1 MAAPRRRLTYTS
13 KALAPS
19 SSGVQKPRSPAARP
33 IPEWCLEYQRRIEA
47 ARKDYLL
54 LREQEE
60 PEEALEGQGE
70 IQMLEANP
78 DLVQKQLS
86 ELAQQIV
93 HVIEA
98 CNEEKD
104 ILKEDFDS
112 VRNGI
117 LIMESRLQTEKT
129 RVDSEV
135 QGVGSMMNFQQAVLG
150 ELRSSIHVLQDQDN
164 QIVTEATDLFS
175 GFRKELETLNKKVL
189 DLSLQIFANKV
200 ATQAVQ
206 KTAGILSL
214 RVDEVT
220 TVLATVT
227 DKIKDI
233 PSRQELRQFQASMD
247 ESRNQLAEANTGLT
261 TALDQYKFSEST
273 PLGIPQSFAGPSG
286 TQPFIHPQ
294 RAAAF
299 YSPSVSSLRDTAS
312 EYSERRGLR
321 GGAGSAA
328 GDGAAGD
335 GAAGDGNAGRD
346 AAGGGGPP
354 PPPDPPPSDHGGPS
368 GRRPSRRQRR
378 IKDLENSKP
387 IKIKEPKKFYG
398 KPGEDFDTW
407 WVLVQVYIKDQPE
420 RFPEDERT
428 IDWIGSLMDSYASSW
443 HIQWLKGTLS
453 GLHPKSMTGYIN
465 ALKFRFEDRDAKDEA
480 YAELVKVRY
489 EGCIRDMFTQIQT
502 LNDKAA
508 VSGAAFKKLIL
519 ERLPHKIL
527 EQMHTV
533 DLTGRTD
540 QEIMTIITNAGRTA
554 EKWEAARNNLG
565 LKNQFKAK
573 DKALSRFRKSEE
585 MSRPRKEKRTKP
597 FERTIRRKDKK
608 SRKDDSKTEGIES
621 SEKQRRRSAG
631 ECLRCAWPS
640 DRKGSHRVADCRKP
654 IKLDKGTAAFPKAKE
669 YQKMKVAGMQIE
681 SDSEE
686 SSDDEESDDEES
698 DSEGSDDGGSE
709 QSEGEYLDNE
719 EDYEQ
724 QEEEE
729 EEGNWWD
736 SPPESRSE

>member
-1 MAAPRRRLTYTS
+1 
-13 KALAPS
+13 
-19 SSGVQKPRSPAARP
+19 
-33 IPEWCLEYQRRIEA
+33 
-47 ARKDYLL
+47 LL
-54 LREQEE
+54 LKEQEE

-70 IQMLEANP
+70 IQMSEANS
-78 DLVQKQLS
+78 DLVQEQLS

-112 VRNGI
+112 VKNGI
-117 LIMESRLQTEKT
+117 MIMESRLQTEKS
-129 RVDSEV
+129 RIDSEV

-164 QIVTEATDLFS
+164 QIVTEATDLFA
-175 GFRKELETLNKKVL
+175 GFKKELEDQGKKFL
-189 DLSLQIFANKV
+189 DLSLQNFANK
-200 ATQAVQ
+200 AANQAIREKV
-206 KTAGILSL
+206 GILS
-214 RVDEVT
+214 RRIDEVT

-227 DKIKDI
+227 DKIKDL
-233 PSRQELRQFQASMD
+233 PSKQEILQFQASMED
-247 ESRNQLAEANTGLT
+247 SRNRLAEVNTGLT

-273 PLGIPQSFAGPSG
+273 PLGDPQNFAGPSG

-299 YSPSVSSLRDTAS
+299 HSPSVSSLRDTAS
-312 EYSERRGLR
+312 EYSWQGRIR

-328 GDGAAGD
+328 GSNAAAGN
-335 GAAGDGNAGRD
+335 ANEDGNAAGGNANEGG

-428 IDWIGSLMDSYASSW
+428 IDWIGSLMESYAASW

-465 ALKFRFEDRDAKDEA
+465 ALKLRFEDRDAKDEA
-480 YAELVKVRY
+480 YAELEKVRY

-508 VSGAAFKKLIL
+508 VTGAAFKKLIL

-573 DKALSRFRKSEE
+573 DKALSRFRRNEE
-585 MSRPRKEKRTKP
+585 VSRPRKEKKSRP
-597 FERTIRRKDKK
+597 FERSIRKKDKK
-608 SRKDDSKTEGIES
+608 PKRDNTQTAGIES
-621 SEKQRRRSAG
+621 SEIQRRKSAG

-640 DRKGSHRVADCRKP
+640 DRKGSHRVAECRRP

-669 YQKMKVAGMQIE
+669 YQKMKIAGMQIE

-686 SSDDEESDDEES
+686 SSEESDEEES
-698 DSEGSDDGGSE
+698 DNEESDEEESGSEESDNEE

-719 EDYEQ
+719 ENEE

-729 EEGNWWD
+729 ERNWWD
-736 SPPESRSE
+736 SPPDSQSE

>member
-1 MAAPRRRLTYTS
+1 M
-13 KALAPS
+13 
-19 SSGVQKPRSPAARP
+19 
-33 IPEWCLEYQRRIEA
+33 
-47 ARKDYLL
+47 LL
-54 LREQEE
+54 KEQEE

-70 IQMLEANP
+70 IQMSEENP

-112 VRNGI
+112 VKNGI
-117 LIMESRLQTEKT
+117 MIMESRLQTEKT
-129 RVDSEV
+129 RIDSEV

-164 QIVTEATDLFS
+164 QIVAEATDLFT
-175 GFRKELETLNKKVL
+175 GFKKELEDQGKKLL
-189 DLSLQIFANKV
+189 DLSLQNFANKV
-200 ATQAVQ
+200 ATQAIQ
-206 KTAGILSL
+206 KTVGILSR

-227 DKIKDI
+227 DKIKDL
-233 PSRQELRQFQASMD
+233 PSKREILQFQATMED
-247 ESRNQLAEANTGLT
+247 SRNRLAEVNTGLT
-261 TALDQYKFSEST
+261 TALDQYKLSEST

-286 TQPFIHPQ
+286 TQSFMHPQ

-299 YSPSVSSLRDTAS
+299 QSPSVSILRDTAS
-312 EYSERRGLR
+312 EYSWQGRIR
-321 GGAGSAA
+321 GGAGSATA
-328 GDGAAGD
+328 DGAPENGAAGD
-335 GAAGDGNAGRD
+335 GAPENGAAGNGAAGGAAAGGNAAEGG

-407 WVLVQVYIKDQPE
+407 WVLVQVYINDLPE

-428 IDWIGSLMDSYASSW
+428 IDWIGSLMESYAASW

-453 GLHPKSMTGYIN
+453 GLHPKSMTGYVN

-480 YAELVKVRY
+480 YAELEKVQY

-508 VSGAAFKKLIL
+508 VTGAAFKKLIL

-565 LKNQFKAK
+565 LKSQFRAK
-573 DKALSRFRKSEE
+573 DKALSRFRKNEE
-585 MSRPRKEKRTKP
+585 TSRPKKEKRSKTFK
-597 FERTIRRKDKK
+597 IQRKDKK
-608 SRKDDSKTEGIES
+608 SRKDNTQTAGIES
-621 SEKQRRRSAG
+621 SEIQRRRSAG

-640 DRKGSHRVADCRKP
+640 DRKGSHRVAECRRP

-669 YQKMKVAGMQIE
+669 YQKMKIAGMQVE
-681 SDSEE
+681 SDTEESSEE
-686 SSDDEESDDEES
+686 SDEECDKSDEEESDKSDEEES
-698 DSEGSDDGGSE
+698 DNEESDEEESGSEESDEEE
-709 QSEGEYLDNE
+709 QSEGEYFDNE
-719 EDYEQ
+719 RNEE

-729 EEGNWWD
+729 ERNWWD
-736 SPPESRSE
+736 SPPDSQSE

>member
-1 MAAPRRRLTYTS
+1 
-13 KALAPS
+13 
-19 SSGVQKPRSPAARP
+19 
-33 IPEWCLEYQRRIEA
+33 
-47 ARKDYLL
+47 LL

-335 GAAGDGNAGRD
+335 GAAGDGAAGDGAAGDGAAGDGAAGNNAT
-346 AAGGGGPP
+346 GGGGPP
-354 PPPDPPPSDHGGPS
+354 PPPDPPPSDHGRPS

-378 IKDLENSKP
+378 IKDLESSKP

-453 GLHPKSMTGYIN
+453 GLHPKSMTGYVN
-465 ALKFRFEDRDAKDEA
+465 ALKLRFEDRDAKDEA
-480 YAELVKVRY
+480 YAELERVRY

-508 VSGAAFKKLIL
+508 VTGAAFKKLVL

-573 DKALSRFRKSEE
+573 EKALSRFRRNDET
-585 MSRPRKEKRTKP
+585 SRPKEGKRTKP
-597 FERTIRRKDKK
+597 FERKLRKKDKK
-608 SRKDDSKTEGIES
+608 SRRNDSKTEGVES
-621 SEKQRRRSAG
+621 SEIQRRKSAG

-640 DRKGSHRVADCRKP
+640 DRKGSHRVADCRRP

-669 YQKMKVAGMQIE
+669 YQKMKIAGMRIE
-681 SDSEE
+681 SDSED
-686 SSDDEESDDEES
+686 SDDSEES
-698 DSEGSDDGGSE
+698 DSDDSDEEESDREESTDEESGIEE
-709 QSEGEYLDNE
+709 QSEEEYPDDGENYK
-719 EDYEQ
+719 Q
-724 QEEEE
+724 QEEE

-736 SPPESRSE
+736 SPRESQSE